1 MDRETERCSSKISIK
16 LLLVTFSQTL
26 FQTSVLR
33 FATGKK
39 DIELFHMLSII
50 FSFRCVRNTAT
61 NITFCQVLFQEQ
73 MTAESQEEATSK
85 QNTHTKNFPKLS

>member
-1 MDRETERCSSKISIK
+1 MQQQNIHKIVTSNIFTNIPSNFSSS
-16 LLLVTFSQTL
+16 FCN
-26 FQTSVLR
+26 R
-33 FATGKK
+33 KK
-39 DIELFHMLSII
+39 EIELFHMLSII

-85 QNTHTKNFPKLS
+85 QNTHPKNFPKLS